1 MQFKR
6 VEIFTKKS
14 SSPDGSTFLFPY
26 KISFISGN
34 ASGGFAKILHSALWE
49 KKLFCFNN
57 FLFFWHSFEHIC
69 WLGLELVGQDASDA
83 GKSGKLLFLPAGAS
97 QTEESHAK
105 NARGHQTGL
114 SLFSRARQKIC
125 RELA

>member
-1 MQFKR
+1 M
-6 VEIFTKKS
+6 
-14 SSPDGSTFLFPY
+14 
-26 KISFISGN
+26 
-34 ASGGFAKILHSALWE
+34 
-49 KKLFCFNN
+49 
-57 FLFFWHSFEHIC
+57 
-69 WLGLELVGQDASDA
+69 GQDASDA

-125 RELA
+125 RELNLKCGFIGHYFQRTTILMCVCLDVDGFLTFLASFCSVLDPDPDSGGQK